1 MRTNLKKIQRCPGCG
16 DFFILLALQKALKN
30 LGIPKHKYVIVSW
43 IWCSGKMPHYID
55 WYAAET
61 LHWRI
66 LPFATGIKLSNPEL
80 TVIWIGWDWD
90 GYGIGL
96 SHFIHTAR
104 RNIDLLYIVANNQNY
119 GLTTWQAS
127 PTTPKCAKTSSTPQ
141 GNPLPPMDPIA
152 LAKAAGAE
160 FTYRVDHQDINKL
173 AERIAKGIQHPGFAH
188 LDVDQAC
195 PSWRK
200 W

>member
-1 MRTNLKKIQRCPGCG
+1 MRTNLNKIQRCPGCG
-16 DFFILLALQKALKN
+16 NFFILLALKKALQK
-30 LGIPKHKYVIVSW
+30 LGIPKHKYVVVSW

-55 WYAAET
+55 GYAAET

-66 LPFATGIKLSNPEL
+66 LPFATGVKLANPQL
-80 TVIWIGWDWD
+80 TVIWIGGDGD

-119 GLTTWQAS
+119 WLTTGQAS
-127 PTTPKCAKTSSTPQ
+127 PTTPKWVVTASTPRW
-141 GNPLPPMDPIA
+141 NPLPPLDPVA
-152 LAKAAGAE
+152 LAKAAWAE
-160 FTYRVDHQDINKL
+160 FSYKVSHQDVNEL
-173 AERIAKGIQHPGFAH
+173 ADWIAKGIQHPGFAH